1 MFYTLIS
8 TGKGHCYK
16 CLAQRSVSMQM
27 DKSEIKINYI
37 LLQFRYKKELEFA
50 SSCFPVCNHEVLL
63 RNDVFN

>member
-1 MFYTLIS
+1 
-8 TGKGHCYK
+8 
-16 CLAQRSVSMQM
+16 MQM

-63 RNDVFN
+63 RNDVFNKKSEVRV